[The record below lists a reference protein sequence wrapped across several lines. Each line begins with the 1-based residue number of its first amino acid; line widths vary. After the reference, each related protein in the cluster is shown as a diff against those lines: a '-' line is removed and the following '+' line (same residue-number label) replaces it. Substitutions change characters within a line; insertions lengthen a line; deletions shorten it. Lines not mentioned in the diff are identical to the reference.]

1 MNDINNMKTEIEN
14 LNTDQSLSG
23 IFILLSI
30 ATIIG
35 DEFVKKYYINKD
47 QNAYKIAKKIFISA
61 LIITLLI
68 YLYFL
73 KNSKREY
80 YEQILKNEETFPHLI
95 RLIGSILLVVG
106 ISCLLYFQITDDEL
120 TGVVPL

>member
-1 MNDINNMKTEIEN
+1 MNNNNILEEIKG
-14 LNTDQSLSG
+14 LKIDQSLSG
-23 IFILLSI
+23 VFIILSI

-35 DEFVKKYYINKD
+35 DEFVEKYYLNNDKS
-47 QNAYKIAKKIFISA
+47 AYWNAKKIFIAS
-61 LIITLLI
+61 LSITLII

-73 KNSKREY
+73 KNSNDDY
-80 YEQILKNEETFPHLI
+80 YKQIINNQESFPHLI

-106 ISCLLYFQITDDEL
+106 IGCLLYFQIKDDEL

>member
-1 MNDINNMKTEIEN
+1 MNDINNIKNEIEN

-47 QNAYKIAKKIFISA
+47 QNAYKTAKKIFISA

-73 KNSKREY
+73 KNSKKEY
-80 YEQILKNEETFPHLI
+80 YEQILKKEESFPHLI

>member
-1 MNDINNMKTEIEN
+1 MNIIKNEIEN
-14 LNTDQSLSG
+14 LNIDQSLSG

-35 DEFVKKYYINKD
+35 DEFVKKYYLTKNK
-47 QNAYKIAKKIFISA
+47 NSYKTAKKIFISA

-73 KNSKREY
+73 KNSNKEY
-80 YEQILKNEETFPHLI
+80 YEKISNNEESFPHLV
-95 RLIGSILLVVG
+95 RLIGSTLLVVG

>member
-1 MNDINNMKTEIEN
+1 MNNNNVLEEINNLKI
-14 LNTDQSLSG
+14 DQSLSG
-23 IFILLSI
+23 IFIILSI

-35 DEFVKKYYINKD
+35 DEFVEKYYLNNDKS
-47 QNAYKIAKKIFISA
+47 AYRSAKKIFITS

-73 KNSKREY
+73 KNSKDDY
-80 YEQILKNEETFPHLI
+80 YEKIIKQEESFPHLI

>member
-1 MNDINNMKTEIEN
+1 
-14 LNTDQSLSG
+14 
-23 IFILLSI
+23 LLSI

-35 DEFVKKYYINKD
+35 DEFVKKYYITKD
-47 QNAYKIAKKIFISA
+47 KQAFKNAKKIFITS
-61 LIITLLI
+61 LIITLFI

-73 KNSKREY
+73 KNSKNEY
-80 YEQILKNEETFPHLI
+80 YEKIIKNEESFPNLI
-95 RLIGSILLVVG
+95 RLIGSTLLVVG